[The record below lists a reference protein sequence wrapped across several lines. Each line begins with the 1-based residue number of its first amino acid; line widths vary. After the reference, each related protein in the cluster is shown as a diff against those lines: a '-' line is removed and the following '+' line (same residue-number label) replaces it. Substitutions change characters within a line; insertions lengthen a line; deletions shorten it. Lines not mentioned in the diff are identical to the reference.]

1 MIIHIINFLYL
12 SLHNE
17 QLPAAVLENSQS
29 VGALVNDLNKRF
41 GTSSSSAENGNDG
54 KELTDEQQQ
63 SLVDYYYYLSM
74 AGASLKM
81 AGSATATVASTV
93 YQNLPSKE
101 QVRASMDA
109 VSSMITYVSCVFV
122 FSVFSNFYILS
133 FYHFVIFNR
142 NSPPNSADKEKDP
155 PPNAGTLQ
163 NQKSNVQRGSA
174 LSFGWIQH
182 LQRLMT
188 DTKAEKAAIDRLVSL
203 GFGQRESIQAF
214 IACDRDEALA
224 ALFMAQNKRKEEQT
238 KGAPGDPINGSNE
251 IEEEKKEGD
260 VDTVNAENAA
270 YLELYGY
277 TGDTQNIL
285 KINQSPYFK
294 QFQKWMS
301 TIFEDEELYY
311 RYLLLFMKHQVA
323 DMESLEDIHYD
334 EEFLINMGMDHTV
347 HRKKMMKAIGDFNDS
362 KREFEEWWNETVRF
376 KKYLKLFRK
385 SGIWDLEELLMEI
398 RSPQD
403 IVDKTGID
411 NQSDVKSIW
420 KHIGNLRMEHSL
432 YCNEDINQKTGA
444 ISSAQNAYNP
454 AAVASSLASNMM
466 SNAYPNLS
474 APPLPAYHKVHAPG
488 IVNGSD
494 DVPQEEGAV
503 AVTSM

>member
-1 MIIHIINFLYL
+1 
-12 SLHNE
+12 
-17 QLPAAVLENSQS
+17 
-29 VGALVNDLNKRF
+29 
-41 GTSSSSAENGNDG
+41 
-54 KELTDEQQQ
+54 
-63 SLVDYYYYLSM
+63 
-74 AGASLKM
+74 
-81 AGSATATVASTV
+81 
-93 YQNLPSKE
+93 
-101 QVRASMDA
+101 
-109 VSSMITYVSCVFV
+109 
-122 FSVFSNFYILS
+122 
-133 FYHFVIFNR
+133 
-142 NSPPNSADKEKDP
+142 
-155 PPNAGTLQ
+155 
-163 NQKSNVQRGSA
+163 
-174 LSFGWIQH
+174 
-182 LQRLMT
+182 
-188 DTKAEKAAIDRLVSL
+188 
-203 GFGQRESIQAF
+203 
-214 IACDRDEALA
+214 
-224 ALFMAQNKRKEEQT
+224 
-238 KGAPGDPINGSNE
+238 
-251 IEEEKKEGD
+251 
-260 VDTVNAENAA
+260 
-270 YLELYGY
+270 
-277 TGDTQNIL
+277 
-285 KINQSPYFK
+285 
-294 QFQKWMS
+294 
-301 TIFEDEELYY
+301 
-311 RYLLLFMKHQVA
+311 MKHQVA

-334 EEFLINMGMDHTV
+334 EEFLINMGMDHAV

-466 SNAYPNLS
+466 SNAYPNLAPAAANNMHVS